1 MTTSATAL
9 APVAGAGAGARPFL
23 FGPEDYALLTA
34 LHSGQYNHSDVCDRF
49 EAQVADFLGVADTVA
64 VSSGTAA
71 LHVALLAAGIGPG
84 DEVVVPSFTFCATV
98 QAVLA
103 TGAIPRFADIDPTT
117 LCTEAAQVAEALT
130 PTTRAVIPVLYA
142 GRAVDLSAVRPE
154 LDRQGAVI
162 IEDAAH
168 AFGSA
173 HDAARRVGATGD
185 LSCFSFGPIKNLTC
199 GQGGMVILRS
209 PEEAAAC
216 RALRSLGITDT
227 VTTRA
232 DMTSYPVSGFGLR
245 VQMPS
250 LNAAIG
256 LAQLP
261 HIPEIEQRR
270 RQLWR
275 SYAAALE
282 GIEGVDLVDIDV
294 ARTVPHLCAVRVPQH
309 REEVFGALRRLG
321 IGVGTHYPPNHLQPA
336 FASWHR
342 PLPVTERI
350 GREVMTL
357 PFHLYL
363 DDSDITQIADALRH
377 ALAQVQR

>member
-1 MTTSATAL
+1 MTAAPITTSVT
-9 APVAGAGAGARPFL
+9 GAGAGARPFL

-34 LHSGQYNHSDVCDRF
+34 LHSGHYNHSEVCDRF
-49 EAQVADFLGVADTVA
+49 EERVADVLGVADTVA

-71 LHVALLAAGIGPG
+71 LTVALLAAGIGRG
-84 DEVVVPSFTFCATV
+84 DEVIVPSFTFCATV

-103 TGAIPRFADIDPTT
+103 VGAIPRFADIDPTT
-117 LCTEAAQVAEALT
+117 LCTGAAEVAEALT
-130 PTTRAVIPVLYA
+130 AATRAVMPVLYA
-142 GRAVDLSAVRPE
+142 GRAVDLGAVRPE
-154 LDRQGAVI
+154 LDRRGIPV

-168 AFGSA
+168 AFGSS
-173 HDAARRVGATGD
+173 HDDARPVGATGD
-185 LSCFSFGPIKNLTC
+185 FTCFSFGPIKNLTC
-199 GQGGMVILRS
+199 GQGGMIVPRS
-209 PEEAAAC
+209 PEEAAAR

-227 VTTRA
+227 VTSRA

-256 LAQLP
+256 LAQLD
-261 HIPEIEQRR
+261 HFAEIQQRR
-270 RQLWR
+270 RYLWR

-282 GIEGVDLVDIDV
+282 EIEGVVLLDVDIE
-294 ARTVPHLCAVRVPQH
+294 RTVPHLCVVRVPDH
-309 REEVFGALRRLG
+309 REEVFAALRRLG
-321 IGVGTHYPPNHLQPA
+321 IGVGTHYPANHRQPA
-336 FASWHR
+336 FTAWHR

-363 DDSDITQIADALRH
+363 DDSDIAQVADALRH
-377 ALAQVQR
+377 ALAQVRR